1 MTFDRRH
8 FLRST
13 AALAGGA
20 AVPLNLFAKR
30 RPDDLGAQTGINPFA
45 FDLHAKLGSTK
56 GNVFVSPFSIS
67 TALAMTAGGAEGTTL
82 AQIAKTLRCPGSTA
96 DPIGHALFG
105 ELMLQLA
112 GPQKRLRAFQLH
124 VANGLFA
131 QKGYPWKKEFLER
144 ATGQYFA
151 EIRDVNFA
159 KESEAA
165 RKAINDWTEMQTMK
179 KIKDLFAEGTIDAL
193 TRLVLVNAIYYK
205 ANWDKPFPKAATK
218 PLPFLLADGTKPE
231 VPTMFAKVRA
241 RLAETDDVQFL
252 ELPYSSSQ
260 TSMSIVLPRKA
271 DGLADIEKGFDAAKW
286 TALVAALKPAADVEV
301 YLPKFKVETKYN
313 LNDTLKDMGM
323 TDAFDFRKANF
334 DGMVTTKPEGPMA
347 ITKVVHKAYCE
358 VDEQGTEAAAATG
371 VAVGVRSAPA
381 PTQRKIFRADHP
393 FLFAIRHHPSNAILF
408 LGRLSNPKA

>member
-1 MTFDRRH
+1 MSPDRRH
-8 FLRST
+8 FLRS
-13 AALAGGA
+13 AAVLAGGA
-20 AVPLNLFAKR
+20 AMPLDLFAKR

-67 TALAMTAGGAEGTTL
+67 SALAMTAGGAEGNTL
-82 AQIAKTLRCPGSTA
+82 KQMAKTLRCPGTSA

-105 ELMLQLA
+105 ELMFQLA
-112 GPQKRLRAFQLH
+112 GPQKRLRPFQLH

-131 QKGYPWKKEFLER
+131 QKGYPWKKDFLER
-144 ATGQYFA
+144 ATGKYFA

-159 KESEAA
+159 NASEAA
-165 RKAINDWTEMQTMK
+165 RKSINDWTETQTMK

-193 TRLVLVNAIYYK
+193 TRLVLVNAIYFK
-205 ANWDKPFPKAATK
+205 ANWEKPFPKAATK
-218 PLPFLLADGTKPE
+218 ELPFLLADGAKPP
-231 VPTMFAKVRA
+231 VPTMFAKVRS

-260 TSMSIVLPRKA
+260 TSMAIVLPRKA
-271 DGLADIEKGFDAAKW
+271 DGLADVEKGFDAAKW
-286 TALVAALKPAADVEV
+286 AALAAALKPAADVEV
-301 YLPKFKVETKYN
+301 YLPKFKVETKYD

-323 TDAFDFRKANF
+323 TDAFDFAKANF
-334 DGMVTTKPEGPMA
+334 DGMTTTKPEGPLA

-371 VAVGVRSAPA
+371 VAVGLRGA
-381 PTQRKIFRADHP
+381 PTPAERKIFRADHP
-393 FLFAIRHHPSNAILF
+393 FLFAIRHNASNAILF

>member
-1 MTFDRRH
+1 MFP
-8 FLRST
+8 S
-13 AALAGGA
+13 
-20 AVPLNLFAKR
+20 NLLAKR
-30 RPDDLGAQTGINPFA
+30 KPEDLGNQTGINPFA
-45 FDLHAKLGSTK
+45 FDLHAQLSSSQ
-56 GNVFVSPFSIS
+56 GNIFASPFSIS
-67 TALAMTAGGAEGTTL
+67 TALAMTAGGAEGNTL
-82 AQIAKTLRCPGSTA
+82 KQMAKTLRCPGTST

-105 ELMLQLA
+105 ELMFQLA
-112 GPQKRLRAFQLH
+112 GPQKRLRPFQLH

-131 QKGYPWKKEFLER
+131 QKGYPWKKEFQELT
-144 ATGQYFA
+144 TGKYFA
-151 EIRDVNFA
+151 EIRDVDFA
-159 KESEAA
+159 KESDAA
-165 RKAINDWTEMQTMK
+165 RKTINDWTETQTMK
-179 KIKDLFAEGTIDAL
+179 KIKDLFTKGTIDAL

-286 TALVAALKPAADVEV
+286 TALAAALKPATDVEV
-301 YLPKFKVETKYN
+301 YLPKFKVETKYD

-323 TDAFDFRKANF
+323 TDAFDFTKANF

-358 VDEQGTEAAAATG
+358 VDEEGTEAAAATG
-371 VAVGVRSAPA
+371 VAVGLRSAPLPA
-381 PTQRKIFRADHP
+381 QRKIFRADHP
-393 FLFAIRHHPSNAILF
+393 FLFAIRHNTSNTILF
-408 LGRLSNPKA
+408 LGRLNNPKA